1 MASILEDIKDKAK
14 KLINISEPYA
24 IRQTS
29 GYDASKNMI
38 VVAGMPLDGVISSV
52 VSADSIT
59 RQETGIDYYYTTY
72 YEVITQRTL
81 SVTVLPTA
89 KCLDTLRML
98 ALKQLETKGWFN
110 ISVHENGAIINVYR
124 GWIIDLPEISMS
136 QDAAD
141 RTITFGIKT
150 MHSGVSVID
159 QPTNYEDAIYNK
171 YGNRPDVAKPHSE
184 TVLNE
189 SSGKPSPEPY
199 VVNETPY
206 KEIINGSNDD
216 QSELPYDIT
225 PIIDAE

>member
-1 MASILEDIKDKAK
+1 MVSILEDIKDKAK
-14 KLINISEPYA
+14 QLINISAPHVV
-24 IRQTS
+24 RQTS
-29 GYDASKNMI
+29 GYDASKSMV
-38 VVAGMPLDGVISSV
+38 VVAGMPLDGIISSV
-52 VSADSIT
+52 ISADSIT

-81 SVTVLPTA
+81 TVTVLPTA

-110 ISVHENGAIINVYR
+110 ISVHENGNIINVYR
-124 GWIIDLPEISMS
+124 GWIIDLPEIGMS

-159 QPTNYEDAIYNK
+159 QPTEYEDSIYNK

-184 TVLNE
+184 TVLSE
-189 SSGKPSPEPY
+189 VSGKPYPEPY
-199 VVNETPY
+199 IENETPY
-206 KEIINGSNDD
+206 KENVNGSNDD
-216 QSELPYDIT
+216 QSEAPYEIT
-225 PIIDAE
+225 PIKDAE